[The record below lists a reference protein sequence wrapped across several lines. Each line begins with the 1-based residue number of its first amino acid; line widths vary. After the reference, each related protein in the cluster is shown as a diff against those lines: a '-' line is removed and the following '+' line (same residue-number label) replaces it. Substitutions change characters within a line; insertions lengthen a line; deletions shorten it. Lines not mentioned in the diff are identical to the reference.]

1 MLSDPY
7 MREVYVRELYPNR
20 DQSSYN
26 GATSTLSVMN
36 IAYYPNERG
45 PYNFNPDLNFDG
57 TLRTPNSTGAA

>member
-45 PYNFNPDLNFDG
+45 PYNFNP
-57 TLRTPNSTGAA
+57 TSTTTVRSTTPRSTGAA